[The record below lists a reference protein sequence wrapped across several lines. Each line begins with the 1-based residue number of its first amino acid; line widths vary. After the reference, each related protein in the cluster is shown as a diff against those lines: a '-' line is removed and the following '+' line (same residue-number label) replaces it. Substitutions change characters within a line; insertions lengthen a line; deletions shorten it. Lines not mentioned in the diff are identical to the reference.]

1 MIGYIV
7 KKFIGSKNDRE
18 VKRLR
23 PLVARINA
31 IEAGLQKL
39 SDDELRQKTAAWKE
53 ELSRIQDNEELSRR
67 LSEILPEAFAVVKN
81 ACRRL
86 CGTEIIVREHPLAW
100 EMIPFDVQLI
110 GGYALHTG
118 RIAEMATGEGK
129 TLVATLPVYLNALS
143 GRGVHLVTVNDY
155 LAARDSE
162 WMGAVYKFLGLTVG
176 CILHDQPPRVRREQ
190 YNCDIT
196 YGTNAEFGFDYLR
209 DNGMATR
216 KEEQVQ
222 RGHYF
227 AIVDEVDSILIDEA
241 RTPLIISGP
250 AVITYDEQ
258 YANFRPQVEG
268 LFHVQERLCNRFL
281 SEAEALIRKLHPED
295 GSNPQNREALER
307 EAGMLLFRVKSGQPK
322 SEGLMKV
329 LEEPENLRLMNQAEL
344 QLHADQ
350 KKIEMYKEKE
360 ELFFAIDEKGHEAD
374 LTEKGRNH
382 LSPQDPDA
390 FMLPDLTTALHD
402 IDAGPETDP
411 RKRLEMKTK
420 LQQEFETKAQRIHA
434 ISQLLK
440 AYCLYQKD
448 VQYVVQDNKVIIVDE
463 NTGRLMTGRRWSDG
477 LHQAVEAKEQV
488 EIERETQTLA
498 TITIQNYFRLYH
510 KLAGMT
516 GTAET
521 EASEFFDIYK
531 LGVLVIPTNKPVARK
546 DANDSVY
553 KTRREK
559 YNAVLKE
566 IKDVHSKGRPMLVG
580 TISVEVSEH
589 LSRMLKREGIIHSVL
604 NAKYHQ
610 QEAEIVS
617 RAGQRGSVTIAT
629 NMAGRGTDIKLGPGI
644 AEVGGLHV
652 LATERHEARRIDR
665 QLRGRCAR
673 QGDPGSSHF
682 FISLED
688 DLMRLFGSDKIVKY
702 MEKMGLEEGQEL
714 EHPLLNRSIGQ
725 AQKRVEQHNFQIRKR
740 TLEYD
745 DVMNKQREVIYG
757 FRNEIIHA
765 ADVRDRLMDIM
776 EEVVL
781 QKVEQ
786 FTTGQNDFYEWK
798 VRPLSD
804 WVNLNFPIGMP
815 EGEIIKAAESGKEV
829 PVKGSLFDSLN
840 PAQFAVCNF
849 ISDSVRKAY
858 DIKISFE
865 NPDALKE
872 VERYTILSAIDKLW
886 QEHLYEMDSLRYSIG
901 LRAHGQRD
909 PLIEYKAEAFKIFE
923 ELMVNIKT
931 EICHNIFRSA
941 SSLMAFENFL
951 RSVPQQTTHQSAS
964 AFGGTTTGTGSTPAQ
979 RGPSQGSD
987 IVSEAAAAVEKAKP
1001 VRMGPK
1007 VGRNDPCPCRS
1018 GKKYKQCCG
1027 KN

>member
-1 MIGYIV
+1 
-7 KKFIGSKNDRE
+7 
-18 VKRLR
+18 
-23 PLVARINA
+23 
-31 IEAGLQKL
+31 
-39 SDDELRQKTAAWKE
+39 
-53 ELSRIQDNEELSRR
+53 
-67 LSEILPEAFAVVKN
+67 
-81 ACRRL
+81 
-86 CGTEIIVREHPLAW
+86 
-100 EMIPFDVQLI
+100 
-110 GGYALHTG
+110 
-118 RIAEMATGEGK
+118 
-129 TLVATLPVYLNALS
+129 
-143 GRGVHLVTVNDY
+143 
-155 LAARDSE
+155 
-162 WMGAVYKFLGLTVG
+162 
-176 CILHDQPPRVRREQ
+176 
-190 YNCDIT
+190 
-196 YGTNAEFGFDYLR
+196 
-209 DNGMATR
+209 
-216 KEEQVQ
+216 
-222 RGHYF
+222 
-227 AIVDEVDSILIDEA
+227 
-241 RTPLIISGP
+241 
-250 AVITYDEQ
+250 
-258 YANFRPQVEG
+258 
-268 LFHVQERLCNRFL
+268 
-281 SEAEALIRKLHPED
+281 
-295 GSNPQNREALER
+295 
-307 EAGMLLFRVKSGQPK
+307 
-322 SEGLMKV
+322 
-329 LEEPENLRLMNQAEL
+329 
-344 QLHADQ
+344 
-350 KKIEMYKEKE
+350 
-360 ELFFAIDEKGHEAD
+360 
-374 LTEKGRNH
+374 
-382 LSPQDPDA
+382 
-390 FMLPDLTTALHD
+390 MLPDLATALHD
-402 IDAGPETDP
+402 IDTGPEADP
-411 RKRLEMKTK
+411 RKRLEIKAK
-420 LQQEFETKAQRIHA
+420 LQQDFETKAQRIHA

-448 VQYVVQDNKVIIVDE
+448 VQYVVQENKVIIVDE

-521 EASEFFDIYK
+521 EASEFLDIYK
-531 LGVLVIPTNKPVARK
+531 LGVLVIPTNRPVARK

-566 IKDVHSKGRPMLVG
+566 IKEVHSKGRPMLVG

-604 NAKYHQ
+604 NAKFHQ

-629 NMAGRGTDIKLGPGI
+629 NMAGRGTDIKLGPGV
-644 AEVGGLHV
+644 ADAGGLHV
-652 LATERHEARRIDR
+652 IGTERHEARRIDR

-765 ADVRDRLMDIM
+765 PDVRDRLMDIM
-776 EEVVL
+776 EEVVI

-786 FTTGQNDFYEWK
+786 FTSGTTDPAEWK
-798 VRPLSD
+798 ARPLSD

-815 EGEIIKAAESGKEV
+815 EGEIAKAAASGKEE
-829 PVKGSLFDSLN
+829 PVKGSVYGSLS
-840 PAQFAVCNF
+840 PAQFAVCSF

-865 NPDALKE
+865 NPEALKE

-909 PLIEYKAEAFKIFE
+909 PLIEYKAEAYKIFE

-941 SSLMAFENFL
+941 SSLMAFESFL
-951 RSVPQQTTHQSAS
+951 RSIPQQTTHQSTS
-964 AFGGTTTGTGSTPAQ
+964 AFGGTTTGTGTTAAPAGRAPQ
-979 RGPSQGSD
+979 QGSD

-1001 VRMGPK
+1001 VRVGPK
-1007 VGRNDPCPCRS
+1007 VGRNDPCPCGS
-1018 GKKYKQCCG
+1018 GKKYKHCCG